1 MVELESKERLFI
13 NEIDIENCGR
23 FYGGGHTISLSN
35 SSEKNITIIIGYSG
49 RGKSTIHDLIYWCLY
64 GEHKKHAEEEHKEID
79 YGLINTDALE
89 NLSKGEG
96 VTASVTLSLHNDK
109 EEKYLLTRQLKATY
123 IQDSTKREFEPQNN
137 SRVSSG
143 IGFETSTKLIMKNES
158 GDKIIERN
166 SKIIKNEINKQFP
179 QNLSDFFLFNGE
191 NLVKFKNQSSSSN
204 FIKDGITKI
213 SGLEILD
220 SLMKNSKNTAEKI
233 QTHIGGKSANAA
245 PYSATETRLSAE
257 LETLKKEIEN
267 DEIDLFK
274 TQASLNEISEKI
286 KENKDGSKI
295 ISDQTKAQ
303 KNKSNASKDLKQ
315 NNEDIKDMLFG
326 KIPQLLIRDV
336 LQNAENIFERL
347 ENEDK
352 IPPSISRGAIDKILN
367 SNPLKCVCGREFEK
381 DDDEGQPWVIL
392 NKIKGAIIE
401 DDLSQGISLGRD
413 LISRIIDVTS
423 MKKLRGDFDNF
434 LEIRR
439 EKRRAIQEQ
448 DAEIEEFGRQLKEIE
463 YAEQKDLGSLKAK
476 HWEDYTEKSGL
487 LKIKKDELVELND
500 KWNENHKLL
509 EDALSKEGK
518 YDTEKDKISL
528 GKAVSKFTKH
538 LEKRIEELLRSETQ
552 KATSKYFLESAP
564 EKQTFDHVDISENYD
579 IMVKDA
585 SDLVAALS
593 KGQAHVL
600 GLAYVAGIRE
610 ITHTNTFLIIDSPLH
625 NISGISRNEISEV
638 FSKYLPGVQVVLLVT
653 DTEYLHGDP
662 TGAEPVINI
671 LRKNGR
677 VWKEYFIEEVKT
689 KEGIQSR
696 KIEEYND
703 Q

>member
-1 MVELESKERLFI
+1 MSNKSKERLFI
-13 NEIDIENCGR
+13 KKIEIENCGR
-23 FYGGGHTISLSN
+23 FYGPGHSVVLSD
-35 SSEKNITIIIGYSG
+35 SPEKNITIIIGYSG

-64 GEHKKHAEEEHKEID
+64 GEHKKHTEDEHRGLD
-79 YGLINTDALE
+79 YGLINTNALE
-89 NLSKGEG
+89 NLSKGES

-109 EEKYLLTRQLKATY
+109 EEKYLLTRQLKATFN
-123 IQDSTKREFEPQNN
+123 QDSVKREFEPQNN
-137 SRVSSG
+137 SRVPSG
-143 IGFETSTKLIMKNES
+143 MGFETSAKLIMKNET
-158 GDKIIERN
+158 GDKIIEKN
-166 SKIIKNEINKQFP
+166 SKIIKNEINEQFP
-179 QNLSDFFLFNGE
+179 QNLSDFFLFDGE
-191 NLVKFKNQSSSSN
+191 NLVKFKNQTSSSD

-245 PYSATETRLSAE
+245 PYSATETRLSGE
-257 LETLKKEIEN
+257 METLKQEIES
-267 DEIDLFK
+267 DEKKLLKI
-274 TQASLNEISEKI
+274 QAILNEVSDKI
-286 KENKDGSKI
+286 KKNKDGSKLLDEQI
-295 ISDQTKAQ
+295 KAQ
-303 KNKSNASKDLKQ
+303 KNKSTASKELKQ
-315 NNEDIKDMLFG
+315 NNDNIKDMLFEN
-326 KIPQLLIRDV
+326 IPQLLIRNV
-336 LQNAENIFERL
+336 LQNAEKIFERL

-381 DDDEGQPWVIL
+381 NEHDGEPWMVL

-423 MKKLRGDFDNF
+423 IQKLRKSYNEL

-439 EKRRAIQEQ
+439 EKRQSIRGH
-448 DAEIEEFGRQLKEIE
+448 DAEIDDLGRQLKEIE
-463 YAEQKDLGSLKAK
+463 YDKQEDLGSLKAK
-476 HWEDYTEKSGL
+476 YWQDYTEQSGL
-487 LKIKKDELVELND
+487 LKIKKDELDELNTT
-500 KWNENHKLL
+500 WNDNHKLL
-509 EDALSKEGK
+509 EDALAKEGR
-518 YDTEKDKISL
+518 YDTEKTKIVL

-538 LEKRIEELLRSETQ
+538 LEKRIEEILRTETQ

-579 IMVKDA
+579 IMVKD
-585 SDLVAALS
+585 SSGLVASLS

-625 NISGISRNEISEV
+625 NISGIPRNEISEV

-662 TGAEPVINI
+662 NGAEPVINI

-677 VWKEYFIEEVKT
+677 IWKEYFIDEVVT

-696 KIEEYND
+696 QIKEYSE
-703 Q
+703 

>member
-1 MVELESKERLFI
+1 MDLESKERLFI
-13 NEIDIENCGR
+13 NKIDIENCGR

-64 GEHKKHAEEEHKEID
+64 GEHKKHAEEEHKGLD

-89 NLSKGEG
+89 DLSKGEG

-143 IGFETSTKLIMKNES
+143 IGFETSAKLIMKNES
-158 GDKIIERN
+158 GDKIIEKN
-166 SKIIKNEINKQFP
+166 SKIINNEINKQFP
-179 QNLSDFFLFNGE
+179 QNLSDFFLFDGE
-191 NLVKFKNQSSSSN
+191 NLVKFKNQSSSSD

-257 LETLKKEIEN
+257 LETLKKEIKN
-267 DEIDLFK
+267 DEIDLLK
-274 TQASLNEISEKI
+274 TQALLNEISEKI
-286 KENKDGSKI
+286 RKNKDGSKI

-315 NNEDIKDMLFG
+315 NNENIKDMLFE

-336 LQNAENIFERL
+336 LQNAEKIFERL

-381 DDDEGQPWVIL
+381 NEEEGQPWVIL

-463 YAEQKDLGSLKAK
+463 YDEQEDLGSLKAK
-476 HWEDYTEKSGL
+476 YWDDYTEKSGL

-528 GKAVSKFTKH
+528 GMAVSKFTKH

-585 SDLVAALS
+585 SDLVASLS

-625 NISGISRNEISEV
+625 NISGIPRNEISEV